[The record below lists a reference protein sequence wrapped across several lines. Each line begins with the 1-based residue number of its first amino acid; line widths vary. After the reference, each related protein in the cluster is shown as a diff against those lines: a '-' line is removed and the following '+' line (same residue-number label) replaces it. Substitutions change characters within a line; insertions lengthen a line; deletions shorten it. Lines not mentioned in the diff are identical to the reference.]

1 MALFCSSSLNK
12 LLILKRILRRIT
24 NMDLEALKEI
34 VAEQLNASLEEIT
47 ESTNFIEDLGADS
60 LDLFELAMAMEEKF
74 DIEIPS
80 EDLQLIK
87 TVGDAAKYIEG
98 KLA

>member
-1 MALFCSSSLNK
+1 
-12 LLILKRILRRIT
+12 
-24 NMDLEALKEI
+24 MDLNELKDG
-34 VAEQLNASLEEIT
+34 
-47 ESTNFIEDLGADS
+47 TNFIEDLGADS

-80 EDLQLIK
+80 EDLPQIK
-87 TVGDAAKYIEG
+87 TVADAAKYIEA

>member
-1 MALFCSSSLNK
+1 
-12 LLILKRILRRIT
+12 
-24 NMDLEALKEI
+24 MDLEALKEI

>member
-1 MALFCSSSLNK
+1 MNL
-12 LLILKRILRRIT
+12 
-24 NMDLEALKEI
+24 DALKEI
-34 VAEQLNASLEEIT
+34 VAEQLNVSVEEL
-47 ESTNFIEDLGADS
+47 STSTDFSSDLGADS

-80 EDLQLIK
+80 DDLQQIK
-87 TVGDAAKYIEG
+87 TVGDAAKYIEA

>member
-1 MALFCSSSLNK
+1 
-12 LLILKRILRRIT
+12 
-24 NMDLEALKEI
+24 MDLEALKEI
-34 VAEQLNASLEEIT
+34 VAEQLNAEKEEIAET
-47 ESTNFIEDLGADS
+47 TNFIEDLGADS

-80 EDLQLIK
+80 EDLQSIK
-87 TVGDAAKYIEG
+87 TVGDAAKYIEA

>member
-1 MALFCSSSLNK
+1 
-12 LLILKRILRRIT
+12 
-24 NMDLEALKEI
+24 MDLEALKEI
-34 VAEQLNASLEEIT
+34 VAEQLSASVEEIT

>member
-1 MALFCSSSLNK
+1 MNL
-12 LLILKRILRRIT
+12 
-24 NMDLEALKEI
+24 DELKEL
-34 VAEQLNASLEEIT
+34 VAEELNVGVEELKDET
-47 ESTNFIEDLGADS
+47 SFIDDLGADS

-80 EDLQLIK
+80 EDLPQIK
-87 TVGDAAKYIEG
+87 TVAQAAKYIES